1 MSPINLTFE
10 EIKEITGRCKP
21 SAQIRWL
28 QTMGFT
34 VLRRA
39 DGKPLISRAHF
50 EFKMGGTADRSKA
63 QTYEPNFG
71 AI

>member
-1 MSPINLTFE
+1 MKPINLTIE
-10 EIKEITGRCKP
+10 EIREVTGRVNA

-28 QTMGFT
+28 QQMGFT

-50 EFKMGGTADRSKA
+50 EAVMGSERSRAK
-63 QTYEPNFG
+63 TKKYEPNFG
-71 AI
+71 AL

>member
-1 MSPINLTFE
+1 MSPINLTLQ
-10 EIKEITGRCKP
+10 EIRDITGRCKP

-28 QTMGFT
+28 QSMGFT
-34 VLRRA
+34 VLKRA

-50 EFKMGGTADRSKA
+50 ELKMGGSVERTKT

>member
-1 MSPINLTFE
+1 MATINLTTE
-10 EIKEITGRCKP
+10 EIIDITGRCKP

-28 QTMGFT
+28 QRMGFV

-50 EFKMGGTADRSKA
+50 EAKMGGVVGLSKA

>member
-1 MSPINLTFE
+1 MSPINLTTQ
-10 EIKEITGRCKP
+10 EIIDITGRSKP

-28 QTMGFT
+28 QRLGFT
-34 VLRRA
+34 VLQRA

-50 EFKMGGTADRSKA
+50 EFKMGGTSDRSKA

>member
-1 MSPINLTFE
+1 MTPINLTPD
-10 EIKEITGRCKP
+10 EIKDVTGRCKP
-21 SAQIRWL
+21 SAQIRWF
-28 QTMGFT
+28 QQMGFT

-50 EFKMGGTADRSKA
+50 EAKMGGLLGVSKA
-63 QTYEPNFG
+63 RNYEPNFG